1 MTTINII
8 FIVLGTLGLIHM
20 NKINKTIARENK
32 LLELENEW
40 LRGRYEYYK
49 SHCLELLKELRH
61 SYSTSISKD
70 QEIIEA
76 VKYAMKNVSS
86 RQQRKCRRLYEVQ
99 KTLQRNSRIGS
110 ETYVE
115 NWR

>member
-1 MTTINII
+1 MITINII
-8 FIVLGTLGLIHM
+8 FIVLVTLGLIHM
-20 NKINKTIARENK
+20 NKINKTIVRENK

-61 SYSTSISKD
+61 SYGTSISKD

-76 VKYAMKNVSS
+76 VKYAMKMSHPDNNGNAEDFMKF
-86 RQQRKCRRLYEVQ
+86 RKLYKE
-99 KTLQRNSRIGS
+99 IA
-110 ETYVE
+110 E
-115 NWR
+115 